1 MHTDLKNEKAE
12 KKILSSIILDRML
25 SIYLW
30 CSSIDTEEY
39 NLLTE
44 GACVTTGAA
53 VVVVVGSRSDN
64 KIYLKNISLTFQV
77 ILKNIFTWTKFML
90 WWTILTY

>member
-25 SIYLW
+25 YLW
-30 CSSIDTEEY
+30 CSSIHIEEN

-64 KIYLKNISLTFQV
+64 KIYLENISLTFQV
-77 ILKNIFTWTKFML
+77 KKYIYMN
-90 WWTILTY
+90 